1 MRFVFRNFYIL
12 VFACFSLFSAV
23 WVATGPERTERIAR
37 PLVKDAREIEAL
49 ATGAYRELRDFQWRA
64 AYDEFV
70 TLYVAAMR
78 MPSLMFEKL
87 AERLDKVN
95 DDISERTRYAP
106 NPSLEVGE
114 GGHLAFHQARASA
127 SAMP

>member
-1 MRFVFRNFYIL
+1 MRFVFRNFHIF
-12 VFACFSLFSAV
+12 VFACFSVFAAV
-23 WVATGPERTERIAR
+23 WVATDPERAEGIAR
-37 PLVKDAREIEAL
+37 PLVEDAREVEML

-78 MPSLMFEKL
+78 MPSLVFERL

-95 DDISERTRYAP
+95 EEISKRAHHAP
-106 NPSLEVGE
+106 HPSSGGE
-114 GGHLAFHQARASA
+114 GKDRLALHHAQASA

>member
-1 MRFVFRNFYIL
+1 MRFVIRNFHIF

-23 WVATGPERTERIAR
+23 WIATDIDRAERLVR
-37 PLVKDAREIEAL
+37 PLVEDAREVEAL

-70 TLYVAAMR
+70 TLYITAMR
-78 MPSLMFEKL
+78 MPSLVFEKL

-95 DDISERTRYAP
+95 DDISKRAGSVP
-106 NPSLEVGE
+106 HSLEE
-114 GGHLAFHQARASA
+114 AEAKERLAFHHADAKA

>member
-1 MRFVFRNFYIL
+1 MRFVFRNFHII
-12 VFACFSLFSAV
+12 VFACFSLFAAV
-23 WVATGPERTERIAR
+23 WVATGPERAERMVR
-37 PLVKDAREIEAL
+37 PLVEDAQEIEAL
-49 ATGAYRELRDFQWRA
+49 ATGAYRELRNFRWRA

-78 MPSLMFEKL
+78 MPSLVFEKL

-95 DDISERTRYAP
+95 EDISRRTQYAP
-106 NPSLEVGE
+106 DPSPSVEAKE
-114 GGHLAFHQARASA
+114 RLAFHHAQASA

>member
-1 MRFVFRNFYIL
+1 MVRSMV
-12 VFACFSLFSAV
+12 
-23 WVATGPERTERIAR
+23 E
-37 PLVKDAREIEAL
+37 DAREVEAL
-49 ATGAYRELRDFQWRA
+49 ATAAYRELRGFQWGA

-78 MPSLMFEKL
+78 MPSLVFERL

-95 DDISERTRYAP
+95 EDISKRARSAHHLSP
-106 NPSLEVGE
+106 EVE
-114 GGHLAFHQARASA
+114 EDGHLAFHHARASA

>member
-1 MRFVFRNFYIL
+1 MRFVIRNFHIF

-23 WVATGPERTERIAR
+23 WVAVDTDRAEKFVR
-37 PLVKDAREIEAL
+37 PLVEDAREVEAL
-49 ATGAYRELRDFQWRA
+49 ATGAYRELRAFQWRA

-70 TLYVAAMR
+70 TLYITAMR
-78 MPSLMFEKL
+78 MPSLVFEQL

-95 DDISERTRYAP
+95 DDISRRAGAVPHPSNEAVAKER
-106 NPSLEVGE
+106 
-114 GGHLAFHQARASA
+114 LAFHHAEAKA